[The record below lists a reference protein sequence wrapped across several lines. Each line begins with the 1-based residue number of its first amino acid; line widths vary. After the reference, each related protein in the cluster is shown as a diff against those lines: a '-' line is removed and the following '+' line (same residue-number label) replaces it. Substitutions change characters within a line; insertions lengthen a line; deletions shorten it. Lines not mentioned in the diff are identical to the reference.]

1 MEGLQTHYQNQQEME
16 TTHLVLFNT
25 TMAPATLG
33 KDQASLVCPG
43 APLLGATPTLH
54 RSRNTI
60 DLYEL
65 SPLNPSKLRSK
76 YLEQEKRL

>member
-1 MEGLQTHYQNQQEME
+1 MEGLQTHYHNHQEME
-16 TTHLVLFNT
+16 TTHLVLFDT

-33 KDQASLVCPG
+33 KDQTPLVCPG
-43 APLLGATPTLH
+43 APLARATPTLH
-54 RSRNTI
+54 GSRNTI

-76 YLEQEKRL
+76 YLEQEERL